1 MTTATWWHRIL
12 ATDAT
17 EEEPP
22 MTIGPVEYIIIGFP
36 DNDFHGEI
44 LPELT
49 KLVESDTIR
58 ILDLVFVSKTAEGE
72 IVIAEFNEQEA
83 IIELAG
89 ADSGSSGL
97 IGQEDIEHAAF
108 ELEPNTSAALLI
120 WEDRWAGPFV
130 QAMRNSGG
138 ILLEGAR
145 IPHEVI
151 ELALSEIA
159 AAE

>member
-1 MTTATWWHRIL
+1 
-12 ATDAT
+12 
-17 EEEPP
+17 
-22 MTIGPVEYIIIGFP
+22 MTIGPVEYIIVGFP

-49 KLVESDTIR
+49 RLVQSDTIR
-58 ILDLVFVSKTAEGE
+58 ILDLVFVSKNAEGE
-72 IVIAEFNEQEA
+72 IVIAEFNEHEA
-83 IIELAG
+83 MIEFARANG
-89 ADSGSSGL
+89 EGSGL

-108 ELEPNTSAALLI
+108 ELEPNTSAAMLI
-120 WEDRWAGPFV
+120 WEDRWATPFV

-145 IPHEVI
+145 IPQEVI
-151 ELALSEIA
+151 ELALSEVA